1 MFLFFIGAEMLRW
14 LSQDKMNEK
23 NLRLQK
29 KKKNSRKFAFEVIT
43 SQVFQSISSL
53 LQNFSEKFS
62 NFQNI

>member
-29 KKKNSRKFAFEVIT
+29 KKKNSRKFAFENIT
-43 SQVFQSISSL
+43 SEVFQSISSL

>member
-14 LSQDKMNEK
+14 LSQDKMKEK

-29 KKKNSRKFAFEVIT
+29 KKSRKFAFEVIT

>member
-53 LQNFSEKFS
+53 LQNFSEKFP